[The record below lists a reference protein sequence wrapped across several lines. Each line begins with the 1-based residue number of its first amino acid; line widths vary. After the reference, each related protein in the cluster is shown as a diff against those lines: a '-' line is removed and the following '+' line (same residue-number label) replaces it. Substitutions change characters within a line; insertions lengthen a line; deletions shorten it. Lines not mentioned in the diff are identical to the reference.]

1 MKAKTCMFCGR
12 SFTGGT
18 TSTID
23 YKNVRVTEHLITTLQ
38 GADIC
43 EDCKGRYIKAIQQVY
58 DDVQREKHVIPDLIA
73 MTSATGIRSAMEH
86 LPEGYA
92 IDYFNALLD
101 LDDILLDDDMYMLIN
116 RIGYR
121 EAYKRLY
128 SWQIAAIVQRD
139 LKDVVVHIA
148 SVVPKDEWRED
159 MKMFDKYGVDK
170 CRINLLMGKH
180 TDPFLK

>member
-1 MKAKTCMFCGR
+1 METKTCMFCGK
-12 SFTGGT
+12 SFSCGA

-23 YKNVRVTEHLITTLQ
+23 YKNVRVTEHLITSLQ

-43 EDCKGRYIKAIQQVY
+43 EDCKGRYIAAIQKVY
-58 DDVQREKHVIPDLIA
+58 DDVQRDKCIVPDLIA
-73 MTSATGIRSAMEH
+73 MTSASGIRSAMEQ

-92 IDYFNALLD
+92 VDYFNALLD

-121 EAYKRLY
+121 EAYKRLNTL
-128 SWQIAAIVQRD
+128 QIAAIMQRD
-139 LKDVVVHIA
+139 LKDVVAHIA

-159 MKMFDKYGVDK
+159 MKMFDKYGIDK